1 MVFVKLVAAE
11 YDEIGRGIARV
22 NSVWGH
28 SPVMI
33 LVLVYVI
40 LPIFIALKFSGVLSI
55 SIDSRYYF
63 SAVEMSYI

>member
-1 MVFVKLVAAE
+1 MVLVKLVASE

-33 LVLVYVI
+33 LGTPVFAI
-40 LPIFIALKFSGVLSI
+40 LPIFTALKFSGVLSI
-55 SIDSRYYF
+55 SIDCSYYF
-63 SAVEMSYI
+63 LAVEMS